1 MEKKEL
7 TRDERVQLLFEALQ
21 TKKAEVA
28 NAERPQYITGG
39 MFRYSESNGSSIDII
54 SERNEKKLVEILT
67 FLLER
72 SEKYPIAAEKLK
84 VDVVFTWLGFTVE
97 EWFADLQ
104 TRISTLQ
111 IAKKRT
117 ELKELEEKVN
127 KVVSPELRLEME
139 MKALEDTLLG

>member
-1 MEKKEL
+1 MEKQL

-39 MFRYSESNGSSIDII
+39 AFRYSESTGASIDII
-54 SERNEKKLVEILT
+54 TERNEKKLVEILT

-72 SEKYPIAAEKLK
+72 SEKYVIAAKQLK
-84 VDVVFTWLGFTVE
+84 VNVAFTWLGFTVE
-97 EWFADLQ
+97 EWFTDLE
-104 TRISTLQ
+104 TRISSLQ

-127 KVVSPELRLEME
+127 KVVSPELKLEME
-139 MKALEDTLLG
+139 MKALEATLLG